1 MGNRINVLINGLYR
15 VKKEKLNVK
24 SVKNILLKYD
34 KTYNYVIYLLKK
46 KRLLRTFYV
55 LAYENVNEPG
65 KFINPYNIIKSLP
78 LYV

>member
-34 KTYNYVIYLLKK
+34 KTYNYVI
-46 KRLLRTFYV
+46 
-55 LAYENVNEPG
+55 
-65 KFINPYNIIKSLP
+65 
-78 LYV
+78 